1 MKFKSG
7 MMGDSCNLRSA
18 SASTL
23 FRYFVC
29 DIIYRENPDS
39 QRKMVGNDSSFLTA
53 QLKISVELDQ
63 KLERQLMEN
72 LCFKTEL
79 FAMSVN
85 C

>member
-1 MKFKSG
+1 MKFISG
-7 MMGDSCNLRSA
+7 VMGESCNLRPA
-18 SASTL
+18 SASSL

-29 DIIYRENPDS
+29 VIIYSENPDS
-39 QRKMVGNDSSFLTA
+39 QRNVAGNDSSVLTA

-72 LCFKTEL
+72 LCFKIESL
-79 FAMSVN
+79 AMSIN